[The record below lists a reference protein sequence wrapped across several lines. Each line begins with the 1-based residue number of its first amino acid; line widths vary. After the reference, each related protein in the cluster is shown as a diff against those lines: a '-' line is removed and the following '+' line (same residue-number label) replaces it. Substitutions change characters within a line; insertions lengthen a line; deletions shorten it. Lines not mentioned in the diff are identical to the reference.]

1 MPPMTVLNV
10 AGGFTTAN
18 LEDAALLIR
27 EAVRDS
33 SPITEK
39 KVTLIADPGR
49 FFAETAFTLAAS
61 VIGKRVR
68 GELREYWINDGFYR
82 SLNCYRL
89 KEGAV
94 AKATRLPGSRS
105 KEEDDNKTYASRVFG
120 PTCDAYDVVL
130 KDCLL
135 PELETK
141 D

>member
-1 MPPMTVLNV
+1 M
-10 AGGFTTAN
+10 A
-18 LEDAALLIR
+18 E
-27 EAVRDS
+27 
-33 SPITEK
+33 
-39 KVTLIADPGR
+39 PGR

-68 GELREYWINDGFYR
+68 GEFREYWINDGFYG

-89 KEGAV
+89 KGVV
-94 AKATRLPGSRS
+94 AKAIRLLGSRS
-105 KEEDDNKTYASRVFG
+105 KEEDGYKTYAPTVFG
-120 PTCDAYDVVL
+120 PSCDAYDVVL